1 MTGRVVVVVPMRNE
15 REAVGPLGEKF
26 AAVLPRLGANPL
38 VLVVD
43 GQSSDGTPDLVRGW
57 ADRVPVEIVSLR
69 EDRGLGGA
77 LDAGLRRAL
86 EAGAGT
92 VVTMDG
98 DDSHDPATI
107 PSLLD
112 RLAEGADVVVASRF
126 APGGREVGV
135 AVHRRLLSHG
145 AGRFLRTLFPTG
157 EVRDYSSGF
166 RAYRASALER
176 VQDAYGSIVDERGF
190 TCMLELLLR
199 LRSVDARAAEV
210 PLVLRYDLKRSESK
224 MSVGRTILR
233 TLRVAARHRLPGS
246 RRARPSPSRAA

>member
-1 MTGRVVVVVPMRNE
+1 MSGRVVVVVPMRNE

-26 AAVLPRLGANPL
+26 AAVLPRLGPDPL

-43 GQSSDGTPDLVRGW
+43 GESSDGTPDLVRAW
-57 ADRVPVEIVSLR
+57 SDRVPVEILSLR

-86 EAGAGT
+86 DAGAGT

-112 RLAEGADVVVASRF
+112 RITAGADVVIASRF
-126 APGGREVGV
+126 APGGREIGV
-135 AVHRRLLSHG
+135 AAHRRLLSHG
-145 AGRFLRTLFPTG
+145 AGAFLGTLFPTG

-166 RAYRASALER
+166 RAYRAAALER
-176 VQDAYGSIVDERGF
+176 VRDAYGSLVDERGF

-199 LRSVDARAAEV
+199 LRSVGARAAEV

-233 TLRVAARHRLPGS
+233 TLRVAARHRLS
-246 RRARPSPSRAA
+246 RGQPAGRSPSRAA